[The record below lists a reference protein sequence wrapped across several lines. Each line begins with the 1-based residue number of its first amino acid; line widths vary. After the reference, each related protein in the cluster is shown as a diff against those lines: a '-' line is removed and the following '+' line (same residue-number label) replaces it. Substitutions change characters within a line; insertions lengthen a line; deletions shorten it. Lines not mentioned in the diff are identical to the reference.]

1 MSILVRRNAFLLL
14 KGDGVYAYYGGQA
27 HLLTAPPPEAFNPNK
42 EEEDVPAFA
51 HYGNSNQ
58 HPRVG
63 HLSVGN
69 LIPGKTLRGGGKY
82 GETVYRDFDGKDHHH
97 GIDGVLS
104 HIGRMLEEKGMLGA
118 RDPRMGEL
126 TPKAIVQRAIDEY
139 NRTHTDRDGHHHL
152 PDVDS
157 IEWRKLSATPW
168 SRKDST
174 SSNRS
179 MDGVFPTLLT
189 NNRPHARLGTFIESY
204 SIPFWKELG
213 EILTNQLR
221 MDNAENVEWVTRPHI
236 SIDDLHP
243 AGRRLKGRGDG
254 AVGPDGRLPKSHM
267 RDTPEGVSHDQA
279 LGPVHSWE
287 VVHHTPDMFHYK
299 LSRQQTT
306 PVSTKKSAIGH
317 IKLALQRL
325 QQKGLPVPDTPVP
338 INVEATSGGTNY
350 QMVPLNTVVSSDVM
364 LKNLLE
370 ELSTTQSLNFLF
382 GRVMSRGKNAKGPG
396 ARMMQHLLE
405 QYGGDPEDP
414 ENKGRNF
421 STLDTHVQGAA
432 HIPIDKEYFTGG
444 GRHPTSDGSTHH
456 TAAKLYAK
464 AHLAEY
470 SDADNL
476 RDYHPENH
484 EVASALGID
493 RESIKGVDQR
503 RAGAQALADM
513 LATAFG
519 GTPQKPLVEE
529 ENLPANP
536 LSTGM
541 LIGYPEEGLDLPEY
555 IPFITP
561 VALPPAGVPS
571 AGDARR
577 EAPPAASPAAVAPAE
592 REVLHSPPTT
602 AAAPAAHRAAPAPR
616 VAVRQPFLPNVGSA
630 MMRPQTQ
637 EIADARRQVGEMN
650 PEQLREFMAA
660 TAYGPRPGETR
671 IVPGAYDAS
680 EAPFLPTQRVVGPE
694 LSARERQFQQTFGD
708 PAQRLLTQYMKSQS
722 EALPEADRLMKA
734 MEDMQRD
741 AAKTESTVMKHALTR
756 PVNIADEMGVRHLA
770 KQLNLTP
777 LDVRSIAQQLGDW
790 ERIAKRLN
798 VKSDIVKVI
807 KVSIG
812 GV

>member
-1 MSILVRRNAFLLL
+1 
-14 KGDGVYAYYGGQA
+14 
-27 HLLTAPPPEAFNPNK
+27 
-42 EEEDVPAFA
+42 
-51 HYGNSNQ
+51 
-58 HPRVG
+58 
-63 HLSVGN
+63 
-69 LIPGKTLRGGGKY
+69 
-82 GETVYRDFDGKDHHH
+82 
-97 GIDGVLS
+97 
-104 HIGRMLEEKGMLGA
+104 
-118 RDPRMGEL
+118 
-126 TPKAIVQRAIDEY
+126 
-139 NRTHTDRDGHHHL
+139 
-152 PDVDS
+152 
-157 IEWRKLSATPW
+157 
-168 SRKDST
+168 
-174 SSNRS
+174 

-299 LSRQQTT
+299 LRRQQTT

-405 QYGGDPEDP
+405 QYGGDPDDP
-414 ENKGRNF
+414 ESKGRNF

-470 SDADNL
+470 SDADSL
-476 RDYHPENH
+476 RDYHPEDFR
-484 EVASALGID
+484 VAEDLGID

-529 ENLPANP
+529 ENLPVNP

-577 EAPPAASPAAVAPAE
+577 EAPPAASPAAVAPAG
-592 REVLHSPPTT
+592 REVLHSPPPA
-602 AAAPAAHRAAPAPR
+602 AAAPAAPRAAPAPR
-616 VAVRQPFLPNVGSA
+616 VAVRQPFLPGVGTA
-630 MMRPQTQ
+630 MMQPQTQ
-637 EIADARRQVGEMN
+637 EIADARRTVGTLH
-650 PEQLREFMAA
+650 PEQLRQFMAG
-660 TAYGPRPGETR
+660 TAYGPRPGE
-671 IVPGAYDAS
+671 
-680 EAPFLPTQRVVGPE
+680 GPE
-694 LSARERQFQQTFGD
+694 LTEAEQQFQQTFSD
-708 PAQRLLTQYMKSQS
+708 PRQRLLTQYMKSQS
-722 EALPEADRLMKA
+722 DALPEADRLMKA

-741 AAKTESTVMKHALTR
+741 AAKIDSSIMKHALTR
-756 PVNIADEMGVRHLA
+756 PVNIADETGVRHLA